1 MNSISNQDTNVDA
14 NVDANVDEDMYVKK
28 RNGNLEIISFD
39 KILKRVK
46 NLGHEFNLSIQYTQL
61 VMKVID
67 QLYNNIKTSEIDE
80 LTAQQCASMASI
92 NPDYN
97 RLAGAIAISNLQ
109 KNTSSS
115 FYETMTQLASFKDV
129 NGKEYNLISKD
140 LMGVVEAN
148 RETIDNFIDYTR
160 DFLFD
165 YFGFKTL
172 ERAYLTKCNK
182 VIVERPQH
190 MWMRVAICI
199 HGSNLEAVKETYDLM
214 SEKWFTHATPTL
226 FNAGTPRPQ
235 LSSCF
240 LLAMESDSI
249 DGIFNTLKECAQ
261 ISKWSGGIGLHA
273 HNIRCTGS
281 HIRGTNGISN
291 GLIPMLGVFNKTAR
305 YVDQGGKRNGSFA
318 IYLEPHHPDVEDFLD
333 LKKNHGDE
341 ENRARDL
348 FYGMWISD
356 LFMKRVKTNA
366 KWSLFC
372 PDQCPK
378 LCKSYG
384 EEYERLYCEYEEQGV
399 WTKQVNARDLWIK
412 ILDSQMETGTPYILY
427 KDACNSKSN
436 QKNLGTIQSSNL
448 CTEIVEYSDEN
459 ETAVCN
465 LASISLPAFVKSDK
479 TFDYERLVYV
489 TGVIVNNLNNIIDI
503 NFYPNQKTKRSNF
516 RHRPIGI
523 GVQGLA
529 DTFILMDL
537 AFTSPEA
544 KIVNR
549 NIFETIYYGAVKRSM
564 EISKARQEGMK
575 YLRENYLLDNWRFAD
590 ETDDLCREYN
600 VYNNTEASFANA
612 ISVDNK
618 LRELLKIHKPIINE
632 ILNLEDTGGGAY
644 SSFKGSPMSEG
655 IFQFDMWN
663 VKPGMNYDW
672 ESLRKDIMFYGIRNS
687 LLVAPMPTASTAQIL
702 GNNECFEPLT
712 SNIYSRRTLAGEF
725 VIVNKNLVK
734 DLQAINLWS
743 EDIKNN
749 IIANRG
755 SVQYINGLPD
765 NLREKYRIVWEMPM
779 RDIIDMARDR
789 GAFICQSQ
797 SLNLWVEDPDPKI
810 LTNIHFYSWQAG
822 LKTGMY
828 YLRRKPKHQPQQFTI
843 EPDKDNDKEKKKDKV
858 DTEDPPE
865 CFMCSG

>member
-1 MNSISNQDTNVDA
+1 MSESKSTA
-14 NVDANVDEDMYVKK
+14 DEEMYVLK
-28 RNGNLEIISFD
+28 RDGSKEIISFD

-80 LTAQQCASMASI
+80 LTAQQCASMASL

-109 KNTSSS
+109 KNTNPS
-115 FYETMTQLASFKDV
+115 FYETMKRLSDFRDV
-129 NGKEYNLISKD
+129 NGKHHKLVSDD
-140 LMGVVEAN
+140 LMRVVEEN
-148 RETIDNFIDYTR
+148 REAIDQMIVPSR

-172 ERAYLTKCNK
+172 ERAYLTRCDK
-182 VIVERPQH
+182 VIVERPQY
-190 MWMRVAICI
+190 MWMRVAVCI
-199 HGSNLEAVKETYDLM
+199 HGDNLDAVRETYDLM
-214 SEKWFTHATPTL
+214 SEKCFTHATPTL

-240 LLAMESDSI
+240 LIAMESDSI

-273 HNIRCTGS
+273 HNIRSTGS
-281 HIRGTNGISN
+281 HIRGTNGVSN

-348 FYGMWISD
+348 FYAMWISD
-356 LFMKRVKTNA
+356 LFMKRVKANA

-372 PDQCPK
+372 PDQCPD
-378 LCKSYG
+378 LCQIYG
-384 EEYERLYCEYEEQGV
+384 EEYEKRYEEYERAGV
-399 WTKQVNARDLWIK
+399 WTRQINARDLWIK

-427 KDACNSKSN
+427 KDACNRKSN

-448 CTEIVEYSDEN
+448 CSEIIEYSDDN

-465 LASISLPAFVKSDK
+465 LASISLPAFVNADK
-479 TFDYERLVYV
+479 TFDYVRLVYV

-503 NFYPNQKTKRSNF
+503 NFYPNQKTRRSNF

-529 DTFILMDL
+529 DTFILMGLPFVSD
-537 AFTSPEA
+537 EA
-544 KIVNR
+544 KRVNR

-564 EISKARQEGMK
+564 ELSRERRDAMNF
-575 YLRENYLLDNWRFAD
+575 LRENYLLDNWRFKNP
-590 ETDDLCREYN
+590 EDDMSREYT
-600 VYNNTEASFANA
+600 VLNTSDASSAGILEN
-612 ISVDNK
+612 DNK
-618 LRELLKIHKPIINE
+618 LERLLNKHRPILGE
-632 ILNLEDTGGGAY
+632 IVGLDEETSGAY
-644 SSFKGSPMSEG
+644 STFRGSPMSEG
-655 IFQFDMWN
+655 VFQFDMWN
-663 VKPGMNYDW
+663 VQPDRERLNYDW
-672 ESLRKDIMFYGIRNS
+672 ASLRSQVVENGIRNS

-734 DLQAINLWS
+734 DLQEINMWN
-743 EDIKNN
+743 EAIKNN

-755 SVQYINGLPD
+755 SVQYLEGLPD
-765 NLREKYRIVWEMPM
+765 DLREKYKIVWEMPM

-797 SLNLWVEDPDPKI
+797 SLNLWVEDPDPKT

-843 EPDKDNDKEKKKDKV
+843 EPDKKEVLDQDQDHVNKDNEGD
-858 DTEDPPE
+858 
-865 CFMCSG
+865 CLMCSG

>member
-1 MNSISNQDTNVDA
+1 MNSKMNQDNIE
-14 NVDANVDEDMYVKK
+14 EDMYVKK
-28 RNGNLEIISFD
+28 RNGSLQIISFD

-46 NLGHEFNLSIQYTQL
+46 TLGHEFNLSIQYTQL

-67 QLYNNIKTSEIDE
+67 QLYNHIKTSEIDE
-80 LTAQQCASMASI
+80 LTAQQCASMAST

-97 RLAGAIAISNLQ
+97 RLAGAIVISNLQ
-109 KNTSSS
+109 KNTDPS
-115 FYETMTQLASFKDV
+115 FYKTMKQLSNFQDI
-129 NGKEYNLISKD
+129 NGKQYNLICSKMMKIIED
-140 LMGVVEAN
+140 NIEELDN
-148 RETIDNFIDYTR
+148 YIDHKR

-182 VIVERPQH
+182 VIVERPQY
-190 MWMRVAICI
+190 MWMRVALCI
-199 HGSNLEAVKETYDLM
+199 HGRDINSVKETYDLM
-214 SEKWFTHATPTL
+214 SQKWFTHATPTL
-226 FNAGTPRPQ
+226 YNAGTPRPQ

-240 LLAMESDSI
+240 LLAMENDSI

-318 IYLEPHHPDVEDFLD
+318 IYLEPHHPDIEDFLE
-333 LKKNHGDE
+333 LKFNHGDE
-341 ENRARDL
+341 EKRARDL

-356 LFMKRVKTNA
+356 LFMKRVKANA

-372 PDQCPK
+372 PDRCPE
-378 LCKSYG
+378 LCKTYG
-384 EEYERLYCEYEEQGV
+384 EKYEQLYCQYENAGI
-399 WTKQVNARDLWIK
+399 WTKQINARDLWIK

-436 QKNLGTIQSSNL
+436 QMNLGTIQSSNL
-448 CTEIVEYSDEN
+448 CTEIIEYSDEN

-465 LASISLPAFVKSDK
+465 LASISLPAFVKPDK
-479 TFDYERLVYV
+479 TFDYDKLVYV
-489 TGVIVNNLNNIIDI
+489 TGVIVKNLNNIIDI
-503 NFYPNQKTKRSNF
+503 NYYPNQKTRRSNF

-529 DTFILMDL
+529 DTFINMELP
-537 AFTSPEA
+537 FTSIEA
-544 KIVNR
+544 KNINQK
-549 NIFETIYYGAVKRSM
+549 IFEAIYYGSVKKSM
-564 EISKARQEGMK
+564 EISRDRQEDLE
-575 YLRENYLLDNWRFAD
+575 YLREHYLLDNWRFKD
-590 ETDDLCREYN
+590 PDDDMCRDYSIF
-600 VYNNTEASFANA
+600 NNTEASINNA
-612 ISVDNK
+612 IMIDNR
-618 LRELLKIHKPIINE
+618 LEELLNKHKPIHNE
-632 ILNLEDTGGGAY
+632 IVILEGSIGGAY
-644 SSFKGSPMSEG
+644 SSFMGSPMSKG

-663 VKPGMNYDW
+663 VKPSTKFDW
-672 ESLRKDIMFYGIRNS
+672 ESLRRDIMTYGIRNS

-725 VIVNKNLVK
+725 IIINNNLVK
-734 DLQAINLWS
+734 DLLEINLWN

-755 SVQYINGLPD
+755 SVQYIDGIPD
-765 NLREKYRIVWEMPM
+765 KLREKYKIVWEMPM
-779 RDIIDMARDR
+779 RDIIDMAKDR

-797 SLNLWVEDPDPKI
+797 SLNLWVEEPDPKI
-810 LTNIHFYSWQAG
+810 LTNIHFYSWQVG

-843 EPDKDNDKEKKKDKV
+843 EPENNSNKKL
-858 DTEDPPE
+858 EEENSQE

>member
-1 MNSISNQDTNVDA
+1 MTEPKSTT
-14 NVDANVDEDMYVKK
+14 DEDMYVLK
-28 RNGNLEIISFD
+28 RDGSSEIISFD

-80 LTAQQCASMASI
+80 LTAQQCASMASL

-97 RLAGAIAISNLQ
+97 RLAGAIVISNLQ
-109 KNTSSS
+109 KNTSPS
-115 FYETMTQLASFKDV
+115 FYQTMKLLSDFRDV
-129 NGKEYNLISKD
+129 NGKHHNLVSED
-140 LMGVVEAN
+140 LMRVLDAN
-148 RETIDNFIDYTR
+148 HEIIDKMIDPSR
-160 DFLFD
+160 DYLFD

-172 ERAYLTKCNK
+172 ERAYLTKCDK
-182 VIVERPQH
+182 TIVERPQY
-190 MWMRVAICI
+190 MWMRVALCI
-199 HGSNLEAVKETYDLM
+199 HGDNLNAVRETYDLM

-281 HIRGTNGISN
+281 HIRGTNGVSN

-348 FYGMWISD
+348 FYAMWISD
-356 LFMKRVKTNA
+356 LFMRRVKANA

-372 PDQCPK
+372 PDQCPD
-378 LCKSYG
+378 LCQIYG
-384 EEYERLYCEYEEQGV
+384 DEYERRYEEYERAGV
-399 WTKQVNARDLWIK
+399 WTRQINARDLWIK

-427 KDACNSKSN
+427 KDACNRKSN

-448 CTEIVEYSDEN
+448 CSEIIEYSDDN

-465 LASISLPAFVKSDK
+465 LASISLPAFVKADK

-503 NFYPNQKTKRSNF
+503 NFYPNQKTRRSNF

-529 DTFILMDL
+529 DTFLQMNL
-537 AFTSPEA
+537 AFTSDEA
-544 KIVNR
+544 KQVNR

-564 EISKARQEGMK
+564 ELSRDRRDGMNL
-575 YLRENYLLDNWRFAD
+575 LRENYLLDNWRFED
-590 ETDDLCREYN
+590 PDDDLSRKYT
-600 VYNNTEASFANA
+600 VFNTTSATSHMVTEN
-612 ISVDNK
+612 DTN
-618 LRELLKIHKPIINE
+618 LQTLLDRHRPILAE
-632 ILNLEDTGGGAY
+632 ITGLDESSGGSY
-644 SSFKGSPMSEG
+644 SSFRGSPMSEG
-655 IFQFDMWN
+655 VFQFDMWN
-663 VKPGMNYDW
+663 VEPDKERLGYDW
-672 ESLRKDIMFYGIRNS
+672 TTLRKEVIENGIRNS

-734 DLQAINLWS
+734 DLQEINMWN
-743 EDIKNN
+743 EAIKNN

-755 SVQYINGLPD
+755 SVQYIDGLPD
-765 NLREKYRIVWEMPM
+765 ELRERYKIVWEMPM

-843 EPDKDNDKEKKKDKV
+843 EIS
-858 DTEDPPE
+858 TENKSSQDAQD
-865 CFMCSG
+865 CLMCSG

>member
-1 MNSISNQDTNVDA
+1 MQKIVD
-14 NVDANVDEDMYVKK
+14 N
-28 RNGNLEIISFD
+28 
-39 KILKRVK
+39 KRVDK
-46 NLGHEFNLSIQYTQL
+46 TYCFNEP
-61 VMKVID
+61 K
-67 QLYNNIKTSEIDE
+67 
-80 LTAQQCASMASI
+80 
-92 NPDYN
+92 
-97 RLAGAIAISNLQ
+97 R
-109 KNTSSS
+109 
-115 FYETMTQLASFKDV
+115 
-129 NGKEYNLISKD
+129 
-140 LMGVVEAN
+140 
-148 RETIDNFIDYTR
+148 
-160 DFLFD
+160 
-165 YFGFKTL
+165 
-172 ERAYLTKCNK
+172 
-182 VIVERPQH
+182 
-190 MWMRVAICI
+190 
-199 HGSNLEAVKETYDLM
+199 
-214 SEKWFTHATPTL
+214 HA
-226 FNAGTPRPQ
+226 
-235 LSSCF
+235 
-240 LLAMESDSI
+240 
-249 DGIFNTLKECAQ
+249 GIFN
-261 ISKWSGGIGLHA
+261 GI
-273 HNIRCTGS
+273 IT
-281 HIRGTNGISN
+281 
-291 GLIPMLGVFNKTAR
+291 
-305 YVDQGGKRNGSFA
+305 
-318 IYLEPHHPDVEDFLD
+318 
-333 LKKNHGDE
+333 
-341 ENRARDL
+341 
-348 FYGMWISD
+348 
-356 LFMKRVKTNA
+356 
-366 KWSLFC
+366 
-372 PDQCPK
+372 
-378 LCKSYG
+378 
-384 EEYERLYCEYEEQGV
+384 
-399 WTKQVNARDLWIK
+399 
-412 ILDSQMETGTPYILY
+412 SQ
-427 KDACNSKSN
+427 
-436 QKNLGTIQSSNL
+436 
-448 CTEIVEYSDEN
+448 CTEIIEYSDEN

-537 AFTSPEA
+537 AFTSAEA
-544 KIVNR
+544 KTVNR

-564 EISKARQEGMK
+564 EISKSRQEGMR

-600 VYNNTEASFANA
+600 IYNNTEASIANT

-632 ILNLEDTGGGAY
+632 IFNLEDVEGGAY

-663 VKPGMNYDW
+663 VKPSMDYDW
-672 ESLRKDIMFYGIRNS
+672 ESLRRDIMSYGIRNS

-734 DLQAINLWS
+734 DLQSINLWS
-743 EDIKNN
+743 EEIKNN

-765 NLREKYRIVWEMPM
+765 NLREKYKIVWEMPM
-779 RDIIDMARDR
+779 RDIIDMSRDR

-843 EPDKDNDKEKKKDKV
+843 EPDKDNDGKGDKDDKKCD
-858 DTEDPPE
+858 DEDPPE

>member
-1 MNSISNQDTNVDA
+1 MNSISNQDT

-140 LMGVVEAN
+140 LMDVVEAN

-479 TFDYERLVYV
+479 TFDYERLVHV

-618 LRELLKIHKPIINE
+618 LEELLKIHKPIINE
-632 ILNLEDTGGGAY
+632 ILNLEDTESGAY

-663 VKPGMNYDW
+663 VKPNMDYDW
-672 ESLRKDIMFYGIRNS
+672 ESLRKDIMVYGIRNS

-734 DLQAINLWS
+734 DLQTINLWS
-743 EDIKNN
+743 EGIKNN

-765 NLREKYRIVWEMPM
+765 NLREKYKIVWEMPM

-843 EPDKDNDKEKKKDKV
+843 EPDKDKKKDEV

>member
-1 MNSISNQDTNVDA
+1 MNSISNQDT

-140 LMGVVEAN
+140 LMDVVEAN

-479 TFDYERLVYV
+479 TFDYERLVHV

-618 LRELLKIHKPIINE
+618 LEELLKIHKPIINE
-632 ILNLEDTGGGAY
+632 ILNLEDTESGAY

-663 VKPGMNYDW
+663 VKPNMDYDW
-672 ESLRKDIMFYGIRNS
+672 ESLRKDIMVYGIRNS

-734 DLQAINLWS
+734 DLQTINLWS
-743 EDIKNN
+743 EGIKNN

-765 NLREKYRIVWEMPM
+765 NLREKYKIVWEMPM

-843 EPDKDNDKEKKKDKV
+843 EPDKDNDKDKKKDEV